1 MKTYIFLLIQL
12 LLTSTG
18 SLFAQR
24 LVIGTYTN
32 NNQSKG
38 IYVYDFDSKTGQA
51 RQVSVAKAGN
61 PSYLCI
67 SHDNQFVYSVN
78 EGNEGK
84 ISSFTYN
91 KTSGTLTLLN
101 RQPNNGSAPCY
112 VSIDKTGKWL
122 FAGNYGNG
130 SLTVHPVLTDG
141 AVGNLQ
147 QFIKHSGSSINKA
160 RQETPHVH
168 CTYVGVDN
176 KHVFVPDLGL
186 DKVVVYPFNAAT
198 GMLDTVGK
206 SAIDVKP
213 GGGPR
218 HIVFTKS
225 GKFAYLVEEMSGS
238 VDVISKVAGNY
249 KIIQTANHLPAGP
262 EGAGADI
269 HLSPD
274 EKFLYVSQRSNST
287 IQIFK
292 VNSKS
297 GRITFITEQSTMG
310 NFPRNFI
317 IHPSGKFLLA
327 ANQKSDDIT
336 IFKRDTRTGLL
347 TDTNERIKVDAP
359 VCLKWIA
366 RSE

>member
-1 MKTYIFLLIQL
+1 MKTCTFLIIPL
-12 LLTSTG
+12 LFAFTG
-18 SLFAQR
+18 SLSAQR

-38 IYVYDFDSKTGQA
+38 IYVYDFDSQTGQT
-51 RQVSVAKAGN
+51 RQVSVAEAGN

-67 SHDNQFVYSVN
+67 SNDNQFVYSIN
-78 EGNEGK
+78 EGDEGK
-84 ISSFTYN
+84 ISSFTYD
-91 KTSGTLTLLN
+91 KSSGALTLLN
-101 RQPNNGSAPCY
+101 RQPNNGNAPCY

-141 AVGNLQ
+141 SVGNLH

-160 RQETPHVH
+160 RQEKAHVH
-168 CTYVGVDN
+168 CTYMGVDN

-186 DKVVVYPFNAAT
+186 DKVVVYPFNEAT
-198 GMLDTVGK
+198 GLLDTVGK

-218 HIVFTKS
+218 HIVFVKS

-238 VDVISKVAGNY
+238 VDVISKAAGNY

-297 GRITFITEQSTMG
+297 GRITFIAEQSTMG
-310 NFPRNFI
+310 NFPRNFT

-327 ANQKSDDIT
+327 ANQKSNDIT

-359 VCLKWIA
+359 VCLKWIG